1 MKTRAAELFGRLK
14 AAWSRTGPVQRWLA
28 VGLAAALVLAA
39 GIGYFLNRP
48 QWVVLVSQVEPGDA
62 AAIVACLDE
71 MEVPYR
77 PAGDGYT
84 IMVPESEYYTAK
96 LALAQAGL
104 PNHGTVGMELFDKVT
119 FGATEFD
126 KRVNLLRAQ
135 QGELERALMRIS
147 EVAYANVKLAIP
159 EQSVFVRD
167 QKPVEA
173 AVLLETR
180 PGKQLSRQ
188 QIEGIIQ
195 FVASSVEGLD
205 PENVRVVDQSG
216 RLLSAGLGS
225 DDPLALEMDAD
236 QLARQRALQEEMEE
250 RVQTLLEPIF
260 GAGNVVSKVHL
271 ELNLDASRIESQRVE
286 GATPTRTSTTQ
297 EMTTSQPGEAVA
309 VAGDSA
315 AVPVYQTGDQGA
327 NNGAQT
333 WRQTTETEYGLSQ
346 STQVTVI
353 PPGSIKRISV
363 GIAINQPSLTPEQI
377 AGIQQTVAGATGA
390 EIDAISVIAM
400 AFSQEE
406 PKGVVEAPVGQAPWV
421 IQPLPLAVGAALAL
435 LVLLFG
441 VVMTR
446 RRQEAAE
453 LALADAMA
461 EQAAGMTTG
470 AALDVA
476 LGLDKAAQAAGEPAQ
491 ALEQPAEPPPRPD
504 AQTVREHLETVM
516 ASKPKRQ
523 LIIDGQPVD
532 EALLQ
537 AAEELIDSSP
547 EAAAE
552 VIRRWIKGG
561 P

>member
-14 AAWSRTGPVQRWLA
+14 AAWSRSSPVQRWLA
-28 VGLAAALVLAA
+28 LGLAAALVVAA

-48 QWVVLVSQVEPGDA
+48 QWVVLVSQVEPEDA

-104 PNHGTVGMELFDKVT
+104 PNSGTVGMELFDTVT

-135 QGELERALMRIS
+135 QGELERALMRIA
-147 EVAYANVKLAIP
+147 EVDYANVKLAIP

-173 AVLLETR
+173 AVLLETKA
-180 PGKQLSRQ
+180 GKQLSKQ

-195 FVASSVEGLD
+195 FIASSVEGLE

-216 RLLSAGLGS
+216 RLLSTGLESGDTLS
-225 DDPLALEMDAD
+225 VEVDAD
-236 QLARQRALQEEMEE
+236 QLQRERALQQEMED

-271 ELNLDASRIESQRVE
+271 ELNLDTSRIESQRVE
-286 GATPTRTSTTQ
+286 GATPTHTATTQ
-297 EMTTSQPGEAVA
+297 ETTTALPGEAGA
-309 VAGDSA
+309 VAGDAA
-315 AVPVYQTGDQGA
+315 AVPVYQSADQA
-327 NNGAQT
+327 NNGGTQT
-333 WRQTTETEYGLSQ
+333 WRQSTETDYGLSQ

-363 GIAINQPSLTPEQI
+363 GIAINQPALTPEQI

-390 EIDAISVIAM
+390 ETDAISVIAM
-400 AFSQEE
+400 AFTEE
-406 PKGVVEAPVGQAPWV
+406 KPSGAVEAPVAQAPSAV
-421 IQPLPLAVGAALAL
+421 QPVPLAVGAALAL

-441 VVMTR
+441 VVVTR
-446 RRQEAAE
+446 RRQAAAE
-453 LALADAMA
+453 LAMADAMA
-461 EQAAGMTTG
+461 EQTAGMTTG
-470 AALDVA
+470 EALDVA
-476 LGLDKAAQAAGEPAQ
+476 LGLEKEAQAAGEPVQ
-491 ALEQPAEPPPRPD
+491 PSEEPAESPARTD
-504 AQTVREHLETVM
+504 GQSAREHLQVIM

-523 LIIDGQPVD
+523 LIIDGEPVD

-537 AAEELIDSSP
+537 AAEELIQDSP

-552 VIRRWIKGG
+552 VVRRWIKGG

>member
-14 AAWSRTGPVQRWLA
+14 AAWSRISPVQRWLA
-28 VGLAAALVLAA
+28 LGLAAALVVAA
-39 GIGYFLNRP
+39 GIAYYLNRP
-48 QWVVLVSQVEPGDA
+48 QWVVLVSRVEPEDA

-71 MEVPYR
+71 MQVPYK

-104 PNHGTVGMELFDKVT
+104 PNNGTVGMELFDTVT

-147 EVAYANVKLAIP
+147 EVEYANVKLAIP

-173 AVLLETR
+173 AILLETKT
-180 PGKQLSRQ
+180 GKQLSKR

-216 RLLSAGLGS
+216 RLLSAGLGTS
-225 DDPLALEMDAD
+225 DDLTLEVDAD
-236 QLARQRALQEEMEE
+236 QLQRQRALQQEMEE

-260 GAGNVVSKVHL
+260 GAGNVISKVHL
-271 ELNLDASRIESQRVE
+271 ELNMDASRIESQRVE
-286 GATPTRTSTTQ
+286 GATPTHTSTTQ
-297 EMTTSQPGEAVA
+297 EMTTALPGEAVA

-315 AVPVYQTGDQGA
+315 AVPVYQSADQAGS
-327 NNGAQT
+327 GGTQT
-333 WRQTTETEYGLSQ
+333 WRQTTETDYGLSH

-363 GIAINQPSLTPEQI
+363 GIAINQPSLTAEQI

-390 EIDAISVIAM
+390 ETDAISVIAM
-400 AFSQEE
+400 AFNQEE
-406 PKGVVEAPVGQAPWV
+406 SKGVVEAPVGRASA

-441 VVMTR
+441 VVVTR
-446 RRQEAAE
+446 RRQAAAE
-453 LALADAMA
+453 LAMADAMA

-476 LGLDKAAQAAGEPAQ
+476 LGLDKAAQAPAEPPQ
-491 ALEQPAEPPPRPD
+491 PPEQPAEPPERSEGHS
-504 AQTVREHLETVM
+504 AREQLQVIM

-537 AAEELIDSSP
+537 AAEELIEESP

-552 VIRRWIKGG
+552 VVRRWIKGG